1 MLVFDPATM
10 NVTRFTLARGLVNGG
25 YYEMARAEI
34 LSQIRRDFGETIKQI
49 VESWQQRLNTGA
61 N

>member
-10 NVTRFTLARGLVNGG
+10 NFTRFTLAIGLVNGG

-49 VESWQQRLNTGA
+49 VESWQQRLNTGD

>member
-10 NVTRFTLARGLVNGG
+10 NVTRFTLARVLVNGG

-34 LSQIRRDFGETIKQI
+34 LSQIRREFGETIKQI
-49 VESWQQRLNTGA
+49 IESWQQRLNTGA

>member
-1 MLVFDPATM
+1 MLVFDPTTM
-10 NVTRFTLARGLVNGG
+10 NVTRFTLGRGLVNGG

-34 LSQIRRDFGETIKQI
+34 LI
-49 VESWQQRLNTGA
+49 ESWQQRLNTGD